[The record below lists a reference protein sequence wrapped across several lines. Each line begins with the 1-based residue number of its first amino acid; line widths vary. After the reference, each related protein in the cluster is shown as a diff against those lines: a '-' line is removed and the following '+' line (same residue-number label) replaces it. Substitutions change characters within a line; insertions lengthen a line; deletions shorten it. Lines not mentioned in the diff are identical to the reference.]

1 MNRNNSWT
9 IAGSALVIIA
19 TTGCHATM
27 AQSSSDSP
35 SSALPEGHY
44 TNVGAEW
51 PLKFRAHYFGAH
63 CFDTQSCEILY
74 RGFRHGAEDRP
85 SPSVESYGRP
95 LDKLLSAGRG
105 PIPNFPSP
113 ARVTWRSKD
122 GTPLEAEIDIGEIF
136 RDELIR
142 HNLKEDEVSE
152 RGPGPGSLPAIIL
165 EVNDRAISVYM
176 RAHISTRQLQTP
188 GNRHSDFRNDL
199 IKVFSRNY

>member
-1 MNRNNSWT
+1 MERHLMRS
-9 IAGSALVIIA
+9 IATSALISVA

-74 RGFRHGAEDRP
+74 RGFRHGTEDRP

-95 LDKLLSAGRG
+95 LEKLLSAGRG
-105 PIPNFPSP
+105 PIPNFPPP

-142 HNLKEDEVSE
+142 HQVAREDA
-152 RGPGPGSLPAIIL
+152 LDPATSGTPRIIV
-165 EVNDRAISVYM
+165 EVNDRTINVYM
-176 RAHISTRQLQTP
+176 RDMIALKKPQFPDRP
-188 GNRHSDFRNDL
+188 HSDFRDDL
-199 IKVFSRNY
+199 IKVFSRTY

>member
-1 MNRNNSWT
+1 MERRLIRS
-9 IAGSALVIIA
+9 IATTAMISVA

-27 AQSSSDSP
+27 AQSSSPGP

-51 PLKFRAHYFGAH
+51 PLKFRAHYFGGH
-63 CFDTQSCEILY
+63 CFNTQSCEILY

-105 PIPNFPSP
+105 PIPNFPPP

-136 RDELIR
+136 RDELVR
-142 HNLKEDEVSE
+142 HNVKQNEMSE
-152 RGPGPGSLPAIIL
+152 LGPGPGLLPAIIL
-165 EVNDRAISVYM
+165 EVNDRTINVYM
-176 RAHISTRQLQTP
+176 RAHISTKELQKP
-188 GNRHSDFRNDL
+188 DNRYSDFRADL

>member
-27 AQSSSDSP
+27 APSNSSDS

-44 TNVGAEW
+44 TNVGTEW

-105 PIPNFPSP
+105 PIPNFPPP

-142 HNLKEDEVSE
+142 HQVAREDA
-152 RGPGPGSLPAIIL
+152 LDPATSGTPRIIV
-165 EVNDRAISVYM
+165 EVNDRTINVYM
-176 RAHISTRQLQTP
+176 RDMIALKKPQFPDRP
-188 GNRHSDFRNDL
+188 HSDFRDDL
-199 IKVFSRNY
+199 IKVFSRTY

>member
-1 MNRNNSWT
+1 MRS
-9 IAGSALVIIA
+9 IATSALISVA

-27 AQSSSDSP
+27 AQSTSPGP

-51 PLKFRAHYFGAH
+51 PLKFRAHYFGGH

-105 PIPNFPSP
+105 PIPNFPPP

-142 HNLKEDEVSE
+142 HNLKQDEISE
-152 RGPGPGSLPAIIL
+152 HGPGPGLLPAIVL
-165 EVNDRAISVYM
+165 EVNDRTISVYM
-176 RAHISTRQLQTP
+176 RAHISTKELQKP
-188 GNRHSDFRNDL
+188 GNRYSDFRDDL
-199 IKVFSRNY
+199 IKVFSQNY